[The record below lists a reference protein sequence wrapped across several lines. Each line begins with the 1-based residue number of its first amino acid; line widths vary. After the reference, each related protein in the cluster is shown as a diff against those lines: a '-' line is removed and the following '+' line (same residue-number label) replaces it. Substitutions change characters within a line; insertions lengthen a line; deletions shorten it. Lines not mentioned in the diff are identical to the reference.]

1 MFLSVL
7 WLQLV
12 RMISNILIVSN
23 GPATLLESCSC
34 SFEVSIL
41 LSPPKLNTT
50 FMIMPLVEVGIGFQ
64 FQYNPSAL
72 KDFHLIPITFPMKGL
87 LTARQTLEAEE
98 RDRFDCIQQFEYRPL
113 SIHFPMN
120 MDSMAIHCH

>member
-41 LSPPKLNTT
+41 FPPPPPKLNTT

-72 KDFHLIPITFPMKGL
+72 KDSHLIPIGYNISNERSSFC
-87 LTARQTLEAEE
+87 QTGIGS
-98 RDRFDCIQQFEYRPL
+98 RRKR
-113 SIHFPMN
+113 SV
-120 MDSMAIHCH
+120 